1 MAKFKVTQHRLKF
14 AAVSNR
20 LIAAAQLLIGAVG
33 AGVQPIDLAALT
45 DSIAKLFGRG
55 ISDDPVI
62 TDSASIDVAKP
73 FSDDGI
79 ASDIVAKNISKTFSD
94 SVFASDVL
102 VSGVVIGNLISAIIE
117 NTDSGF
123 IISQGY
129 VDNNLYFAEDY
140 VGIKRIF

>member
-1 MAKFKVTQHRLKF
+1 MAKFKVTQHRLKMS
-14 AAVSNR
+14 AVSNR

-45 DSIAKLFGRG
+45 ESIAKLFGRG

-62 TDSASIDVAKP
+62 TDTTSIDVAKP
-73 FSDDGI
+73 FSDSDT

-102 VSGVVIGNLISAIIE
+102 VSGVVIGNIISAIIE
-117 NTDSGF
+117 NTDSGVV
-123 IISQGY
+123 ISQSY
-129 VDNNLYFAEDY
+129 VDNNLYFADDY
-140 VGIKRIF
+140 VGTKRIF